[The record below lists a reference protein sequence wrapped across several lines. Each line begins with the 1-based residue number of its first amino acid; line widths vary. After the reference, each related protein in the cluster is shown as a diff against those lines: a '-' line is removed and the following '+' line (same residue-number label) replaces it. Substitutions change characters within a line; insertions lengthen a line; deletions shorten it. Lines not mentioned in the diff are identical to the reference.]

1 MMELVSSSTQKWTMV
16 LARDLA
22 ADGRFVYAVKST
34 GIFCRPSCPSR
45 RPRRDQVEFFKS
57 PAEAQQAGYRPCRR
71 CKPQQGN
78 AQTEKVNAACR
89 YIEANL
95 DNTLHLNELARQVAL
110 SPFHFQR
117 LFKRTLGIS
126 PREYQQARRA
136 ERFRNGLRSA
146 ARVTDAIYDAGY
158 SSTSRAYETSATRL
172 GMTPSAFR
180 RGGEGTEIGFTVTD
194 TDLGKLLIAAT
205 AKGICSVRFG
215 ESEAELLRDLQSEFT
230 AATLKR
236 SDQKLQQLS
245 SDVCGLL
252 SGAFISRDI
261 PLDIRGTA
269 FQQQVWN
276 ALRSIPPGET
286 RSYATIA
293 QDIGKPKAVRA
304 VANACAANP
313 VAIVVPCHRVVQ
325 KNGSLAGY
333 RWGVER
339 KAALLKNEQR
349 HRLVPSR
356 T

>member
-1 MMELVSSSTQKWTMV
+1 
-16 LARDLA
+16 
-22 ADGRFVYAVKST
+22 
-34 GIFCRPSCPSR
+34 
-45 RPRRDQVEFFKS
+45 
-57 PAEAQQAGYRPCRR
+57 
-71 CKPQQGN
+71 
-78 AQTEKVNAACR
+78 
-89 YIEANL
+89 
-95 DNTLHLNELARQVAL
+95 
-110 SPFHFQR
+110 
-117 LFKRTLGIS
+117 
-126 PREYQQARRA
+126 
-136 ERFRNGLRSA
+136 LRSA
-146 ARVTDAIYDAGY
+146 ASITDAIYDAGY
-158 SSTSRAYETSATRL
+158 SSSSRAYETSATRL